1 MEKNDL
7 EQKINSSLQAL
18 EAIAVEENI
27 SFNSEDV
34 RFARA
39 YVGEIVPEYN
49 KEQIIEEIMLGE
61 SGHQYI
67 QWVDF
72 TLYNSTDYGPYI
84 SVFFVLSK
92 QRTPIQF
99 HVGVN
104 LSDLSKY

>member
-1 MEKNDL
+1 MNDI
-7 EQKINSSLQAL
+7 EQMINRSLQEL
-18 EAIAVEENI
+18 ETIAVRENI
-27 SFNSEDV
+27 LFDSEDV
-34 RFARA
+34 RYART
-39 YVGEIVPEYN
+39 YVGEIIPECN
-49 KEQIIEEIMLGE
+49 KEQIIEDIMLAE

-72 TLYNSTDYGPYI
+72 TLYNSTDYGQYI
-84 SVFFVLSK
+84 SVSFVLSK

>member
-1 MEKNDL
+1 MNDI
-7 EQKINSSLQAL
+7 EQMINRSLQEL
-18 EAIAVEENI
+18 ETIAVRENI

-39 YVGEIVPEYN
+39 YAGEIIPEYN
-49 KEQIIEEIMLGE
+49 KEQIIEEIILAE
-61 SGHQYI
+61 SGRQYI